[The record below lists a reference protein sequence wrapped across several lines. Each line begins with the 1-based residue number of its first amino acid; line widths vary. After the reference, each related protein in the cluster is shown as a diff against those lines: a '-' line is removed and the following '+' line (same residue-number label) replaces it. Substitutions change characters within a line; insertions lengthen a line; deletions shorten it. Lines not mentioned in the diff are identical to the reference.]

1 MSKEKRKYK
10 HGYQIQIKIKVQ
22 RLNRWEKRNPKR
34 KAEFTGPP
42 PSYIDLEQ
50 GLPDYQ
56 AATRCTQ
63 LYAMYNTFI

>member
-10 HGYQIQIKIKVQ
+10 HKYQIQIKIKAQ
-22 RLNRWEKRNPKR
+22 ILKRWEKRNPKR

-56 AATRCTQ
+56 TATRYTQ
-63 LYAMYNTFI
+63 LYAMYDKFL